1 MASYHLVGA
10 NISFPGRVEELDI
23 FGVEDRDNLSSLPL
37 SFTPPPTLPV
47 RAKNWMEGE
56 ERELEALYSAAG
68 VLLKTSGG
76 SDFFILRGGLSISQ
90 INVNVIA
97 QGRDVSPLR
106 INNLDRSILL
116 GPALILALALR
127 SIWSFHASAVRLGG
141 QTIVFLGESG
151 QGKST
156 LAAYLS
162 TSGWQRVADDILPVS
177 CAADTILA
185 WTHFPQLKLAPK
197 EQPALNLPE
206 SLPLN
211 KICLLTSAAR
221 ESAPRLEKL
230 STGDVVKALLS
241 HTAGTQIFDAVLL
254 AQHLQFAAQ
263 VAKQIPAYRLVHP
276 HRRDTLPLVREFLEK
291 IC

>member
-1 MASYHLVGA
+1 MATYQLVGA

-23 FGVEDRDNLSSLPL
+23 FGVKDRDNLSSLAV
-37 SFTPPPTLPV
+37 SYTPPATLPV
-47 RAKNWMEGE
+47 RAKNWMDGE
-56 ERELEALYSAAG
+56 ERELEAWYSAAG
-68 VLLKTSGG
+68 ILLKTSGA
-76 SDFFILRGGLSISQ
+76 SDFFILPGGLSISE
-90 INVNVIA
+90 INVNVIEQA
-97 QGRDVSPLR
+97 GGGSPLR

-127 SIWSFHASAVRLGG
+127 GIWSLHASAVRFGE

-162 TSGWQRVADDILPVS
+162 ASGWQRVADDILPVS
-177 CAADTILA
+177 CAADNILA
-185 WTHFPQLKLAPK
+185 WTHFPQLKLAPE
-197 EQPALNLPE
+197 EQPVLNLPD

-211 KICLLTSAAR
+211 KICLLTSAAPD
-221 ESAPRLEKL
+221 SAPRLEKL
-230 STGDVVKALLS
+230 SAGDVVKALLS
-241 HTAGTQIFDAVLL
+241 HTAGTQIFDSGLL

-263 VAKQIPAYRLVHP
+263 VARKIPAYRLIHP
-276 HRRDTLPLVREFLEK
+276 HRRDALPLVREFLEK